1 MYFMTEMGQDESTNM
16 IRKEELTLEYINNS
30 YNKK

>member
-1 MYFMTEMGQDESTNM
+1 MTEMDQGEGTNM

-30 YNKK
+30 YNEK